1 MLSPLSSKDHSSW
14 SHFVVPLIPFW
25 SLGSIA
31 LPSTVITVTSMHEE
45 SNMATVQCQTPINQN
60 IKVFHW
66 RVWHPCAL
74 KFLDILSTR
83 LWVGKLN
90 CCGLFNVA
98 IVQQAGLLRVLQK
111 SDTKVE
117 LNVKIFIRGNN
128 LPVSEKMEREP
139 EKKSSAIN
147 MMHIWPQ
154 VKKRWRKDGM
164 FFSLQKKYQ
173 IGCFLIYIIPWE
185 PPNLWDIA
193 TNIWTTKY
201 FITV

>member
-1 MLSPLSSKDHSSW
+1 MKVKAKLMLSPLSSKDHSSW
-14 SHFVVPLIPFW
+14 SHLVVPLIPFW

-117 LNVKIFIRGNN
+117 LNVQNFYWGKYSACIRENG
-128 LPVSEKMEREP
+128 EGAR
-139 EKKSSAIN
+139 
-147 MMHIWPQ
+147 
-154 VKKRWRKDGM
+154 KKRKKKKECHQHDANLTTSEEEMEEGWNV
-164 FFSLQKKYQ
+164 FFFTKEISNWL
-173 IGCFLIYIIPWE
+173 FSHLHHSMR
-185 PPNLWDIA
+185 
-193 TNIWTTKY
+193 TT
-201 FITV
+201 